1 MHPDTSALITTVQ
14 RAIDLLDRVDE
25 YAELP
30 SVPPARAELV
40 NLMLDL
46 LATRDRPFDQ
56 TR

>member
-14 RAIDLLDRVDE
+14 RAIDLLDRVDD

-30 SVPPARAELV
+30 SVPLARAELV

-46 LATRDRPFDQ
+46 LAERDRPFDQ